1 VRHKT
6 RWARAVGAWDMA
18 DSQEWTG
25 LMVGRR
31 GKDMST
37 RGATDD
43 QVSASLDLKTGRAL
57 LNLEP

>member
-1 VRHKT
+1 
-6 RWARAVGAWDMA
+6 MA

-31 GKDMST
+31 GNDMST